1 MKNYKEVLN
10 MKKYVLIFVTFI
22 MAFYCSSCDIDP
34 HEGKRPVDYAD
45 SSWECAEYTD
55 ACIDDFFEAVEEE
68 DHQAAM
74 ELLSTPL
81 IEGQEQKEAISQA
94 FSYVEGAFKSRKRID
109 SLHSI
114 SGMSKYDGE
123 EQFTTYEVKTEED
136 RYYVAISI
144 YASHG
149 KVKGI
154 TSLSIIRADEWDALY
169 PDHPYKGDYKR
180 TPGVHVGALP
190 S

>member
-1 MKNYKEVLN
+1 MTKKGWLIVCCIIALACMPYALFYGLLLYDLN
-10 MKKYVLIFVTFI
+10 
-22 MAFYCSSCDIDP
+22 ASP
-34 HEGKRPVDYAD
+34 
-45 SSWECAEYTD
+45 YTD

-109 SLHSI
+109 SLYSI
-114 SGMSKYDGE
+114 SSMSKYDGE

-169 PDHPYKGDYKR
+169 PDHPYKGDYMR